1 MKEEEL
7 YTDVTKDSQTQEK
20 KPLKSGSPALQPSW
34 GLAPHAAFLQ
44 ASGNLSVKSGSW
56 LSQLEWH
63 SGSHILIF
71 EDGLLGN
78 LLMESDMALLDK
90 VFLMKQICLKWGQL
104 SCCCYSGS
112 KTQHLL
118 GP

>member
-1 MKEEEL
+1 MRL
-7 YTDVTKDSQTQEK
+7 S
-20 KPLKSGSPALQPSW
+20 S
-34 GLAPHAAFLQ
+34 Q
-44 ASGNLSVKSGSW
+44 ASGTPSVKSGSW
-56 LSQLEWH
+56 LSQLPEWH

-78 LLMESDMALLDK
+78 LLMEDMALLDK